1 MCLCGSKLISTWIS
15 SCLFSR
21 GVRVRRT
28 AERDTALE
36 AQIAQRVAQGTAS
49 FAEQKAYYANQLT
62 ANPLG
67 GELSYIKRVY
77 DALPDISEEEYERQ
91 STGRRSEGR

>member
-36 AQIAQRVAQGTAS
+36 AQIAQRVAQGIAS
-49 FAEQKAYYANQLT
+49 FAEQKAYYNHT
-62 ANPLG
+62 GRTPDG
-67 GELSYIKRVY
+67 RV
-77 DALPDISEEEYERQ
+77 LPDTTERD
-91 STGRRSEGR
+91 RRTIAAFYAALDAEG